1 MQIQIGE
8 WSIRSFRPGDVDAIV
23 KYGNNP
29 NVSLQLTDRFPY
41 PYTREDAEA
50 WVEFARD
57 QDQETLFAIDNRQEL
72 IGGIGLIPQDDVY
85 SRSAMLG
92 YWLGEPFW
100 NRGIATLAV
109 RAIVDWAF
117 AELDLIR
124 IFAFVFETNT
134 ASVRVLE
141 KTGFTLEG
149 TMRRAVFKRGRLM
162 DQSLYAV
169 LIGEVEKEGEQ
180 T

>member
-117 AELDLIR
+117 AELELIR

>member
-8 WSIRSFRPGDVDAIV
+8 WSIRSFRSADVDAIV

-50 WVEFARD
+50 WVDFARD
-57 QDQETLFAIDNRQEL
+57 QDPETLFAIDNGREL

-92 YWLGEPFW
+92 YWLGESFW
-100 NRGIATLAV
+100 NLGIASLAV

-124 IFAFVFETNT
+124 IFAFVFESNT
-134 ASVRVLE
+134 ASTRVLE

-162 DQSLYAV
+162 DQALYAI
-169 LIGEVEKEGEQ
+169 LIDEVEKEGEQ

>member
-8 WSIRSFRPGDVDAIV
+8 WSIRSFHPGDIGAIV
-23 KYGNNP
+23 KHGNNP

-50 WVEFARD
+50 WVDFARD
-57 QDQETLFAIDNRQEL
+57 QDPETLFAIDNGREL

-100 NRGIATLAV
+100 NQGIATLAV
-109 RAIVDWAF
+109 RAMVEWAF

-124 IFAFVFETNT
+124 IFAFVFESNT
-134 ASVRVLE
+134 ASARVLE

-149 TMRRAVFKRGRLM
+149 KMRRAVFKRGRLM
-162 DQSLYAV
+162 DQSLYAI
-169 LIGEVEKEGEQ
+169 LIDEMEREGEIS
-180 T
+180 